1 MHGLINRSIQS
12 FLRDTYGDALWSD
25 VARSAGLGFDSFEPM
40 LTYDAAVTETVVAT
54 AARLLDRPR
63 DSVLEDLGTYL
74 VSHPAQEGVRR
85 LLRFGGV
92 DFPDFLASLE
102 DLPGR
107 ARLAVPDLDLPD
119 LTLDDEGPGQFA
131 LTCRAGL
138 PGAGHVLLGLL
149 RAMADDY
156 GSLVLLDHR
165 GGAPDGAEV
174 VGILLLDTAH
184 ATARPFDLAGPRGG
198 GEGAK

>member
-1 MHGLINRSIQS
+1 MHGLINRSIQG
-12 FLRDTYGDALWSD
+12 FLRDSFGDALWSD
-25 VARSAGLGFDSFEPM
+25 VARAAALGFDGFEPM
-40 LTYDAAVTETVVAT
+40 LHYDPAITDRVIAV
-54 AARLLDRPR
+54 AARRLDRPR
-63 DSVLEDLGTYL
+63 DALLEDLGTYL

-119 LTLDDEGPGQFA
+119 LSLEDEGPGRFT
-131 LTCRAGL
+131 LTCRGGV
-138 PGAGHVLLGLL
+138 PGVGHVLLGLL

-156 GSLVLLDHR
+156 GSLVMLDHR
-165 GGAPDGAEV
+165 GTDPDGAEV

-184 ATARPFDLAGPRGG
+184 AAARPFALAGPRGG
-198 GEGAK
+198 EGGR